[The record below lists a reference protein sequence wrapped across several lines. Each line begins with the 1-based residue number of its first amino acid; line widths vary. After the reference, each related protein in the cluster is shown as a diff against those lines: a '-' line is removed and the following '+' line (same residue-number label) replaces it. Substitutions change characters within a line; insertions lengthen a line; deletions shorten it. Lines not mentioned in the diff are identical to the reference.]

1 MPISPNLRGLIDAN
15 APLWAG
21 EAEIAR
27 TYWTSPV
34 RTRATDKLWLKRQ
47 CWKEYVGSA
56 KDPGRPTVELAMCTG
71 LARDLEE
78 QVPQLDITVDR
89 HDLRDLFE
97 KVFAEFTH
105 YCLFAD
111 VYDSLL
117 APGEPRIRA
126 NELAIWPEEDAL
138 AKYRQGIR
146 SGHGK
151 LARASG
157 FTEGGYC
164 TLYSEGARLK
174 GRAGVD
180 GRIGNACQK
189 VYDDE
194 FGHMMWGVIGTDM
207 DDLTQADWKE
217 LTEVTCEILR
227 LRLFMRNSQ
236 FSHPVSTERMAE
248 ILAGK
253 IEPIAFD
260 YAKAETYLVSGHA
273 AAAQ

>member
-1 MPISPNLRGLIDAN
+1 MPISQNLRRLIDAN

-27 TYWTSPV
+27 TYWTSPI
-34 RTRATDKLWLKRQ
+34 RTRETDKLWLRRQ

-56 KDPGRPTVELAMCTG
+56 KAPGPTVELAMCTE
-71 LARDLEE
+71 LAKDLQE

-89 HDLRDLFE
+89 HDLRELLE
-97 KVFAEFTH
+97 KVYAEFTH

-117 APGEPRIRA
+117 EPGEPPICA
-126 NELAIWPEEDAL
+126 NGLTIWPEEDAL
-138 AKYRQGIR
+138 ASYRQSIR
-146 SGHGK
+146 TGRGK

-164 TLYSEGARLK
+164 TLYSEGAKLQ
-174 GRAGVD
+174 GRPGVD
-180 GRIGNACQK
+180 GRIGRACQK

-207 DDLTQADWKE
+207 DDLTPGDWQE

-227 LRLFMRNSQ
+227 RRLFMRNAQ
-236 FSHPVSTERMAE
+236 FSHPISKARMDE
-248 ILAGK
+248 ILAGRIK
-253 IEPIAFD
+253 PIEFD
-260 YAKAETYLVSGHA
+260 YAKAETYLTSDHA
-273 AAAQ
+273 AAAL